1 MIILYMTYIPRLI
14 EKNIL
19 QTLARGKSVL
29 LLGPRQTGKTTMI
42 NHAIRPDISYS
53 FAKAGIRQRYE
64 QNPALFESELIEQ
77 LKAYSHI
84 PLVCIDEVQ
93 KIPRIMDVAQHLIDD
108 KRAQFILTGSS
119 ARKLRHN
126 HEINLL
132 PGRVVSLSMTPLLYQ
147 EMIGLNPAIE
157 DILLYGTL
165 PGIVLDLDDSAK
177 DVDILSYVE
186 TYLEQE
192 IRAEAVVRNI
202 GQFARF
208 LQIAAGEAGKQLNF
222 TRLSQDIGVA
232 DTTIANYYQI
242 LEDCLILLRVDPIT
256 NGQTKRR
263 LIKSPKYL
271 FFDLGIRR
279 ACANE
284 GTGLQQRVMA
294 DLFEHYIGNE
304 LVYQSELHHPHVK
317 VKYWRDAAGPE
328 IDYVLD
334 ASHKLIPIEVKW
346 SDNPRLVDA
355 RHLIRFMQEYPT
367 AKMSYIVCRTPQR
380 YKLAENIT
388 VIPWQRVSDVFEDTT
403 SGSGLTDVAPTSR
416 TPR

>member
-1 MIILYMTYIPRLI
+1 MTYITRFI

-19 QTLARGKSVL
+19 QTLERGKSVL

-42 NHAIRPDISYS
+42 KHAFRPDISYS
-53 FAKAGIRQRYE
+53 FAKASIRQRYE

-77 LKAYSHI
+77 LKTYSRP

-93 KIPRIMDVAQHLIDD
+93 KIPRVMDIAQHLIDD
-108 KRAQFILTGSS
+108 KMAKFILTGSS
-119 ARKLRHN
+119 ARKLRHS
-126 HEINLL
+126 HEVNLL
-132 PGRVVSLSMTPLLYQ
+132 PGRVVSLSMTPLLYH
-147 EMIGLNPAIE
+147 EMRTSAPALE

-165 PGIVLDLDDSAK
+165 PGIVLDSDNEAK
-177 DVDILSYVE
+177 EVDILSYVA

-202 GQFARF
+202 GSFARF
-208 LQIAAGEAGKQLNF
+208 LQVAAGEAGKQLNF
-222 TRLSQDIGVA
+222 TRLSHDIGVA

-242 LEDCLILLRVDPIT
+242 LEDCLIVLRIDPIT

-294 DLFEHYIGNE
+294 ELFEHYVGNE
-304 LVYQSELHHPHVK
+304 LVYQSQLNHPHVK

-334 ASHKLIPIEVKW
+334 ASHQFTPIEVKW
-346 SDNPRLVDA
+346 SDKPRLVDA
-355 RHLIRFMQEYPT
+355 RHLIKFMQEHPT

-380 YKLAENIT
+380 YKLAANVT
-388 VIPWQRVSDVFEDTT
+388 VIPWQEINEVFA
-403 SGSGLTDVAPTSR
+403 V
-416 TPR
+416 

>member
-1 MIILYMTYIPRLI
+1 MSYIPRLI

-19 QTLARGKSVL
+19 QALERGKSVL

-42 NHAIRPDISYS
+42 KHAIRPDISYT
-53 FAKAGIRQRYE
+53 FAQASVRQRYE
-64 QNPALFESELIEQ
+64 QNPALLESELIEQ
-77 LKAYSHI
+77 LKHYSS
-84 PLVCIDEVQ
+84 PPVVCIDEIQ
-93 KIPRIMDVAQHLIDD
+93 KIPRAMDIAQHLIDD
-108 KRAQFILTGSS
+108 KKARFILTGSS
-119 ARKLRHN
+119 ARKLKHN

-132 PGRVVSLSMTPLLYQ
+132 PGRVVALSMTPLLYDEIAAQ
-147 EMIGLNPAIE
+147 QLTLE

-165 PGIVLDLDDSAK
+165 PGIIIDTDKEAKNIDLY
-177 DVDILSYVE
+177 SYVT

-202 GQFARF
+202 GSFARF
-208 LQIAAGEAGKQLNF
+208 LQIAAGESGRQLSF

-242 LEDCLILLRVDPIT
+242 LEDCLITLRIDPIT
-256 NGQTKRR
+256 NSQTNRR

-284 GTGLQQRVMA
+284 STGLQHRMRTE
-294 DLFEHYIGNE
+294 LFEHYVGNE
-304 LVYQSELHHPHVK
+304 LIYQSQLGFPHVK

-334 ASHKLIPIEVKW
+334 AAHQYIPIEVKW
-346 SDNPRLVDA
+346 SDKPGLPDA
-355 RHLIRFMQEYPT
+355 RHLVRFMQEHPSV
-367 AKMSYIVCRTPQR
+367 KMSYIVCRTPHR
-380 YKLAENIT
+380 YKLAEKIT
-388 VIPWQRVSDVFEDTT
+388 VIPWQYIGDVFEFA
-403 SGSGLTDVAPTSR
+403 SLAN
-416 TPR
+416 